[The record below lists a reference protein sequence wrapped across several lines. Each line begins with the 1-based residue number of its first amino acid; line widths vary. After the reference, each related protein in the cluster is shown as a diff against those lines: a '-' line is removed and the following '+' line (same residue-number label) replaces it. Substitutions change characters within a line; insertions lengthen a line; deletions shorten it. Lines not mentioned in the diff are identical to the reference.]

1 MKKKNEE
8 KNEENLMKNGGE
20 KVVGMRVWR
29 EFRG

>member
-8 KNEENLMKNGGE
+8 KNEENLMKNEGE

-29 EFRG
+29 ECRG